1 LEFAAA
7 RTGRPAHLL
16 EKDIWMVW
24 VLSAVY
30 ESDLASKLTFKGDT
44 SLSKVYR
51 IIDRF
56 SEDVDLT
63 YDIRELAADLLKQGN
78 PIPDSASQEKK
89 ISSAVRHRLPDWIE
103 ATVRPLITAALERAG
118 LEASLTLAGKD
129 QDKLILAYPAVKTG
143 TGYSAPTI
151 QLEFGA
157 RATGE
162 PHHVQPVACD
172 IAPEIEGVTF
182 TIAQPLVMAAE
193 RTFRE
198 KATAAHVYCLQGRLR
213 GERYSRH
220 WYDLAALAKTS
231 HFAAACVDQA
241 LAQAVAEHKS
251 VFFVE
256 KDAAGVKINY
266 FAAVSGQLQLIPTD
280 ESLTALEND
289 YAVMLEDGLLALN
302 QPSFADI
309 IEQCHVIQDEANR
322 QAMPGERRKAME
334 ELAEQARRLEKKVE
348 REKIVLAAMPELQL
362 QIVEFAREHGRVTIG
377 EAIKLTGASRNTLK
391 QHFRALVER
400 STLNQHGSSR
410 GVWYDLR

>member
-1 LEFAAA
+1 MAESWFSLSREDQVEALEFAAA

-16 EKDIWMVW
+16 EKDIWVVW
-24 VLSAVY
+24 VLSAIY
-30 ESDLASKLTFKGDT
+30 ESDLASKLTFKGGT

-103 ATVRPLITAALERAG
+103 ATVRPVIAAALAKDG
-118 LEASLTLAGKD
+118 LDASLTLAGKD
-129 QDKLILAYPAVKTG
+129 QDKLILSYPAVKTG

-162 PHHVQPVACD
+162 PHNVQPVACD

-182 TIAQPLVMAAE
+182 PVAQPLVMAAE
-193 RTFRE
+193 RTFWE

-220 WYDLAALAKTS
+220 WYDLAAIAKTP
-231 HFAAACVDQA
+231 HFSAACADQA
-241 LAQAVAEHKS
+241 LARAVAEHKS

-256 KDAAGVKINY
+256 KDAVGAKIDY
-266 FAAVSGQLQLIPTD
+266 FVAVRGQLQLIPTG
-280 ESLTALEND
+280 ESLAALEKD
-289 YAVMLEDGLLALN
+289 YAAMLEDGLLALN

-309 IEQCHVIQDEANR
+309 IEQCSVIQDEANR
-322 QAMPGERRKAME
+322 QAILGERRKALD
-334 ELAEQARRLEKKVE
+334 ELAAQA
-348 REKIVLAAMPELQL
+348 Q
-362 QIVEFAREHGRVTIG
+362 
-377 EAIKLTGASRNTLK
+377 KLDMG
-391 QHFRALVER
+391 
-400 STLNQHGSSR
+400 
-410 GVWYDLR
+410 Y

>member
-1 LEFAAA
+1 MAESWFSLSQDDQVEALENAAA

-16 EKDIWMVW
+16 EKDIWVVW
-24 VLSAVY
+24 VLSAIY
-30 ESDLASKLTFKGDT
+30 ESDLASKLTFKGGT

-103 ATVRPLITAALERAG
+103 ATVRPVIAAALAKAG
-118 LEASLTLAGKD
+118 LDASLTLAGKD
-129 QDKLILAYPAVKTG
+129 KDKLILAYPAVKTG

-182 TIAQPLVMAAE
+182 PVAQPLVMAAE
-193 RTFRE
+193 RTFWE
-198 KATAAHVYCLQGRLR
+198 KATAAHVYCSQGRLR

-220 WYDLAALAKTS
+220 WYDLASIAKTPYL
-231 HFAAACVDQA
+231 AAACADRV
-241 LAQAVAEHKS
+241 LAQTVAKHKS
-251 VFFVE
+251 VFFIE
-256 KDAAGVKINY
+256 KDVSGKKIDY
-266 FAAVSGQLQLIPTD
+266 FAATSGQLKIIPTG
-280 ESLTALEND
+280 ESLAALERD
-289 YAVMLEDGLLALN
+289 YTAMLEDGLLALN

-309 IEQCHVIQDEANR
+309 IEQCRAIQHEANR
-322 QAMPGERRKAME
+322 
-334 ELAEQARRLEKKVE
+334 
-348 REKIVLAAMPELQL
+348 
-362 QIVEFAREHGRVTIG
+362 H
-377 EAIKLTGASRNTLK
+377 AS
-391 QHFRALVER
+391 
-400 STLNQHGSSR
+400 
-410 GVWYDLR
+410 